1 MRIDWWP
8 PFARW
13 LGFLHAPWGGLRANE
28 YRFAA
33 NSAEFSRL
41 FLRFGI
47 GEILF
52 IPPGAFDNPQAR
64 SMKNDLR
71 RGIKSLW
78 KTKHCDSKM
87 ESLWESLSLPHV
99 GQDQPDGGEP
109 YPVPEDPDGPGTWI
123 VHIRIEIE

>member
-1 MRIDWWP
+1 MG
-8 PFARW
+8 AS
-13 LGFLHAPWGGLRANE
+13 E
-28 YRFAA
+28 YRSAA

-47 GEILF
+47 GETLF

-64 SMKNDLR
+64 SMRKDLR

-78 KTKHCDSKM
+78 DSEHWDDRA
-87 ESLWESLSLPHV
+87 ESLWKGISLPYV
-99 GQDQPDGGEP
+99 GQDPPDDGEP
-109 YPVPEDPDGPGTWI
+109 YPAPENPDGPGTGI